1 MKKKVIITGCAGFI
15 GSSLVDFFIKKN
27 FQVIGLDNLSTGN
40 IKFLNKALKKKILNF
55 IKKIY

>member
-1 MKKKVIITGCAGFI
+1 MKKKIIITGCAGFI
-15 GSSLVDFFIKKN
+15 GSSLVDFLIKKN
-27 FQVIGLDNLSTGN
+27 FQIIGLDNLSTGN